1 MHAIGIAT
9 DSHAS
14 LPPDVAKQLNI
25 RILPMPFTIDGQDY
39 LEGVDLT
46 REEFFARQAAGAD
59 IATSQPS
66 PSTVMALWD
75 EMLLTHEQILYMPI
89 SSGLSGSCSTAT
101 ALAQDEPYLGRVFVV
116 DNGRV
121 ASPLYQSILD
131 ARYLEEKGLTAPQ
144 IKAALESVRDQVSI
158 YIAVETLTYLQKGG
172 RISSAAAAVGTL
184 LNIKPIL
191 KLATGKLE
199 SHKKARGFRKAQE
212 LMLEAIREDLAIR
225 FREQHARGDVF
236 LIAAGS
242 ADEAATAAWFEQIT
256 AAFPGMP
263 LLYADLSMGVSCHTG
278 PGALAVGLSIRPRI

>member
-191 KLATGKLE
+191 HLATGKLE
-199 SHKKARGFRKAQE
+199 SYKKARGMNKACE
-212 LMLEAIREDLAIR
+212 VMLESIRSDLAIR
-225 FREQHARGDVF
+225 FQEAHARGDVF
-236 LIAAGS
+236 LLAAGS
-242 ADEAATAAWFEQIT
+242 ADKQTTAKWLKQIET
-256 AAFPGMP
+256 AFPGMP
-263 LLYADLSMGVSCHTG
+263 IQYDDLSMGVSCHTG
-278 PGALAVGLSIRPRI
+278 EGALGIGLSVRPQV

>member
-116 DNGRV
+116 DNGRG

-144 IKAALESVRDQVSI
+144 IKAALDMTDQWLGDVVTAMEAAGVYEQTNFVIISAESMRKMNDKLAGI
-158 YIAVETLTYLQKGG
+158 QKKFV
-172 RISSAAAAVGTL
+172 AAAQEY
-184 LNIKPIL
+184 L
-191 KLATGKLE
+191 KKGRELQLAE
-199 SHKKARGFRKAQE
+199 
-212 LMLEAIREDLAIR
+212 
-225 FREQHARGDVF
+225 
-236 LIAAGS
+236 
-242 ADEAATAAWFEQIT
+242 
-256 AAFPGMP
+256 
-263 LLYADLSMGVSCHTG
+263 GVH
-278 PGALAVGLSIRPRI
+278 I